1 MIPVRGESWSRS
13 RTWNGGNA
21 PDTAVPA
28 LLTTHYDSKRTMGK
42 KRQQKQKPRS
52 IAPDEYCAEGPFEFA
67 RFGRHVVSRSRAS
80 AAEWE
85 KARATMA
92 EHLPTIIAEI
102 DDLVAQIAEQ
112 VARLPGERLLHRAW
126 WEFAMINT
134 IRDAPSEF
142 DWLAAMRMIDYVQSV
157 IASVKPVKNIAQ
169 EVSEEEW
176 KVLSERVKTLF
187 SRLTMEYQIALTA
200 FKAKENKDLDM
211 ELEEFR
217 YRAETMWMNIRGQ
230 RYHNH
235 EKQALEDILLPHSDV
250 FLQLFGIDAQTLI
263 DEFDKILAKLSR
275 GLMDMMVEFE
285 NFRAD
290 TLNRMEELA
299 KEPELADIEALRDKV
314 FEDPSLEARRQRVEG
329 KLFGLDLF
337 DVAKNTNLPNALLD
351 ELAWSPGEEEDFFAP
366 GPFRG
371 WPLREWPTMKRP
383 FMRLQDRTLCF
394 DMFVLFDGLYRVM
407 QRIVF
412 RLAPAYKTT
421 WNERQKAVSEDLP
434 FRYLTQLL
442 PGAQVFR
449 PVYYRW
455 KAGAGAAQWN
465 EADGLVIYD
474 DHLIV
479 IEVKAGA
486 FTYTSPATDLP
497 AHIASLENLARSPA
511 SQGNRFVDYLES
523 APEVVI
529 ADCNHNEIGRL
540 QRSTFRHVTICAV
553 TLDPFTALAARAHHL
568 KKIGVD
574 IGTRP
579 VWLLSIDD
587 LRVYADLIGDSLTF
601 LHFIEQRMIAG
612 QSELVDLNDEMDH
625 LGLYLQENNYAMYAA
640 ELVGSDT
647 AKLHFDG
654 YRTPIDEYYLAVLRG
669 EPAVAPRQKMP
680 PRIAEII
687 QFLNKSQKPGRSV
700 IASFLLD
707 ASGDYR
713 ETIARFIDEQIKW
726 NAEFER
732 PKPLSTYGDHAFTL
746 WTWSPSVKRDSEFAL
761 RHTKAVVAATHE
773 KARLMI
779 ELEFDADSVIADVH
793 WHDVSLQGLSDVER
807 AKVEEAGTAL
817 RQERVAT
824 AMRDRKVGRNDP
836 CPCGS
841 GLKYKKCCRNR

>member
-1 MIPVRGESWSRS
+1 MV
-13 RTWNGGNA
+13 
-21 PDTAVPA
+21 
-28 LLTTHYDSKRTMGK
+28 K

-52 IAPDEYCAEGPFEFA
+52 IAPDDYFAEGPFEFA
-67 RFGRHVVSRSRAS
+67 RFGRHVVSRSRAC
-80 AAEWE
+80 AADWE
-85 KARATMA
+85 KAKAKMA
-92 EHLPTIIAEI
+92 EHHPTITAEI
-102 DDLVAQIAEQ
+102 DDLVTQIAEQ

-134 IRDAPSEF
+134 IRESPSEF
-142 DWLAAMRMIDYVQSV
+142 DWLLAMRMIDYVQSV
-157 IASVKPVKNIAQ
+157 IASVKPAKDIAL

-176 KVLSERVKTLF
+176 QVLSKRVKTLF
-187 SRLTMEYQIALTA
+187 ERLTSEYQFALTA
-200 FKAKENKDLDM
+200 YNSIENKDFDVA
-211 ELEEFR
+211 LEEFR
-217 YRAETMWMNIRGQ
+217 NRAEVIWMNIRGE
-230 RYHNH
+230 RYQCH

-250 FLQLFGIDAQTLI
+250 LLQLFGIDAQTLI
-263 DEFDKILAKLSR
+263 DEFDKILAKLSH
-275 GLMDMMVEFE
+275 GLMDMMVELE
-285 NFRAD
+285 SFRAD

-299 KEPELADIEALRDKV
+299 KEPEIVDIETLRDKV
-314 FEDPSLEARRQRVEG
+314 FEDSTLEARRQRVEG
-329 KLFGLDLF
+329 ELFGLDLF
-337 DVAKNTNLPNALLD
+337 DVAKNTNIPKALLD
-351 ELAWSPGEEEDFFAP
+351 ELTWSPGEEEDFFAP
-366 GPFRG
+366 GPFCG
-371 WPLREWPTMKRP
+371 WPLRVWPTMKRP
-383 FMRLQDRTLCF
+383 FIRLQGRTLCF

-412 RLAPAYKTT
+412 RLAPEYKTT
-421 WNERQKAVSEDLP
+421 WNERQKTVSEELP
-434 FRYLTQLL
+434 FRYLFQLL

-449 PVYYRW
+449 QVYYRW
-455 KAGAGAAQWN
+455 RAGAGVAQWH

-529 ADCNHNEIGRL
+529 ADSNHNEIGRL

-587 LRVYADLIGDSLTF
+587 LRVYADLIGDPLTF

-654 YRTPIDEYYLAVLRG
+654 YRTPIDDYYSALLRG
-669 EPAVAPRQKMP
+669 EAVVAPRQKMP

-687 QFLNKSQKPGRSV
+687 KLLNTSQKPGRSA

-726 NAEFER
+726 NAEFGR
-732 PKPLSTYGDHAFTL
+732 PKALSTYGDHAFTL
-746 WTWSPSVKRDSEFAL
+746 WSWSHTVQRDAEFAL
-761 RHTKAVVAATHE
+761 RHTKAIVAATNE
-773 KARLMI
+773 KVRLMI
-779 ELEFDADSVIADVH
+779 ELEFDSEGVIVYVH
-793 WHDVSLQGLSDVER
+793 WLDVSLQGLSDVER
-807 AKVEEAGTAL
+807 VKVEEAGTTL
-817 RQERVAT
+817 RQQRVAT
-824 AMRDRKVGRNDP
+824 AMRDRKVGRNDL

-841 GLKYKKCCRNR
+841 GFKYKKCCLNQ

>member
-1 MIPVRGESWSRS
+1 
-13 RTWNGGNA
+13 
-21 PDTAVPA
+21 
-28 LLTTHYDSKRTMGK
+28 MGQK
-42 KRQQKQKPRS
+42 LRRKQKSKS
-52 IAPDEYCAEGPFEFA
+52 IAPDDYFAAGPFEFV

-80 AAEWE
+80 DADWE
-85 KARATMA
+85 KARAKMA
-92 EHLPTIIAEI
+92 EHLPTITAEI

-126 WEFAMINT
+126 WEFVMINT
-134 IRDAPSEF
+134 IRESPSES
-142 DWLAAMRMIDYVQSV
+142 DWLSAMRMIDYVQSV
-157 IASVKPVKNIAQ
+157 IASVKPAKNIAS

-176 KVLSERVKTLF
+176 RRLSERVKTLF
-187 SRLTMEYQIALTA
+187 ERLTYEYQIALTA
-200 FKAKENKDLDM
+200 SNYIENKDVDVAF
-211 ELEEFR
+211 EEFR
-217 YRAETMWMNIRGQ
+217 YRAEVMWMNIRGE
-230 RYHNH
+230 RYQNH

-250 FLQLFGIDAQTLI
+250 LVRLFGIDAQTLI
-263 DEFDKILAKLSR
+263 DEFDKILTKLSR
-275 GLMDMMVEFE
+275 GLMDIMVEL
-285 NFRAD
+285 NSFRAD
-290 TLNRMEELA
+290 TLSRMEELA
-299 KEPELADIEALRDKV
+299 KEAGFADIEAHRDKV
-314 FEDPSLEARRQRVEG
+314 FKDPALKARRQRVEG
-329 KLFGLDLF
+329 ELFGLDLY
-337 DVAKNTNLPNALLD
+337 DVAKNTNIPKALLD
-351 ELAWSPGEEEDFFAP
+351 ELTWSPGEEKDFFAF

-371 WPLREWPTMKRP
+371 WPVRVWPTMKRP
-383 FMRLQDRTLCF
+383 FILLQDRTLCF
-394 DMFVLFDGLYRVM
+394 DMFVLFDGLYRII

-412 RLAPAYKTT
+412 RLAPDYRTT
-421 WNERQKAVSEDLP
+421 WNERQKAVSEELP
-434 FRYLTQLL
+434 FRYLSQLL
-442 PGAQVFR
+442 PDAQVFR

-455 KAGAGAAQWN
+455 KAGTGAAQWN

-479 IEVKAGA
+479 IEVKAGS

-529 ADCNHNEIGRL
+529 ADCNHKEIGRL
-540 QRSTFRHVTICAV
+540 QCSMFRHVTICAV
-553 TLDPFTALAARAHHL
+553 TLDPFTALAARSQHL

-587 LRVYADLIGDSLTF
+587 LRVYADLIGDPLTF
-601 LHFIEQRMIAG
+601 LHFIKQRMIAG

-654 YRTPIDEYYLAVLRG
+654 YRTPIDGYYSAVLRG

-687 QFLNKSQKPGRSV
+687 EFLNKSQKPGRSA

-726 NAEFER
+726 NAKFGR
-732 PKPLSTYGDHAFTL
+732 SKALSTYGNHAFTL
-746 WTWSPSVKRDSEFAL
+746 WSWTPAVQRDAEFAL
-761 RHTKAVVAATHE
+761 SYTKAVVAAAHE
-773 KARLMI
+773 NVRLMI
-779 ELEFDADSVIADVH
+779 ELEFDAEGVIADVH

-841 GLKYKKCCRNR
+841 GLKYKKCCLNR